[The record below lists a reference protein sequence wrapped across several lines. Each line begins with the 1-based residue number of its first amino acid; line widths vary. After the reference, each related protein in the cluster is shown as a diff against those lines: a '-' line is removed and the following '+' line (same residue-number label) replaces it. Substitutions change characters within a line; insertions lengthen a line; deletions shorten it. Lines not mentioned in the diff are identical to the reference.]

1 MSNPYFQFKQF
12 TIRHDRCAMKVGTD
26 GVLLG
31 AWSMNG
37 THAPSSPSLKVLDIG
52 TGTGLIA
59 LMLAQ
64 RFPHATIEGIDID
77 DEAIAQAKE
86 NVQESAFAKQINISK
101 NDFTNITQYSNKY
114 NLIVSN
120 PPFYKENTLGRNAAR
135 NKARHTSSLSFETL
149 ISNASKLLENNGV
162 FCVIIPHSHA
172 TEFISLCIENHLYL
186 QRRMDVQSVAT
197 KDFNRSMLEF
207 TTSMKNTEHQTL
219 LLYDSEHNRTP
230 EYTRLT
236 TEFYL

>member
-1 MSNPYFQFKQF
+1 MTS
-12 TIRHDRCAMKVGTD
+12 TD
-26 GVLLG
+26 
-31 AWSMNG
+31 
-37 THAPSSPSLKVLDIG
+37 SLKYETNANVDIVAFPVAKG
-52 TGTGLIA
+52 KKYYIFNDLIK
-59 LMLAQ
+59 
-64 RFPHATIEGIDID
+64 TD
-77 DEAIAQAKE
+77 
-86 NVQESAFAKQINISK
+86 FA
-101 NDFTNITQYSNKY
+101 SNY
-114 NLIVSN
+114 

-149 ISNASKLLENNGV
+149 ISNASKLLENNGG